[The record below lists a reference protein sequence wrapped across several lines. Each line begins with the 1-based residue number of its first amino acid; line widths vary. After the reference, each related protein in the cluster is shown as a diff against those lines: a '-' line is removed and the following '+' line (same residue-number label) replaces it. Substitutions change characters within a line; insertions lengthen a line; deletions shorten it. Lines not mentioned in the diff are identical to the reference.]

1 LAGSWAKENRFV
13 TYIIRKESMM
23 DIKILGTGCAKCQQT
38 EKLVR
43 EVLDETGV
51 VAQVEK
57 VADIKSITKYGVMLT
72 PAVVVDGEVKIVG
85 KIPKKEDIK
94 SWLGK

>member
-1 LAGSWAKENRFV
+1 
-13 TYIIRKESMM
+13 M

-43 EVLDETGV
+43 EVIAETGAD
-51 VAQVEK
+51 AQIDK
-57 VADIKSITKYGVMLT
+57 VTDIKSIIQYGVMLT
-72 PAVVVDGEVKIVG
+72 PAVVVDGEVKVVG

>member
-1 LAGSWAKENRFV
+1 
-13 TYIIRKESMM
+13 M
-23 DIKILGTGCAKCQQT
+23 DIKILGTGCAKCKQT

-43 EVLDETGV
+43 EVIAETGTD
-51 VAQVEK
+51 ARIDK
-57 VADIKSITKYGVMLT
+57 VTDIKSIIQYGVMLT

>member
-1 LAGSWAKENRFV
+1 
-13 TYIIRKESMM
+13 M
-23 DIKILGTGCAKCQQT
+23 DIKILGTGCSKCDQT

-43 EVLDETGV
+43 EVVAETGAD
-51 VAQVEK
+51 AQIGK
-57 VADIKSITKYGVMLT
+57 VTDIKSIVKYGVMLT

>member
-1 LAGSWAKENRFV
+1 
-13 TYIIRKESMM
+13 MM

>member
-1 LAGSWAKENRFV
+1 
-13 TYIIRKESMM
+13 M

-43 EVLDETGV
+43 EVIAETGAD
-51 VAQVEK
+51 AQVDK
-57 VADIKSITKYGVMLT
+57 VTDIKSIVKYGVMLT
-72 PAVVVDGEVKIVG
+72 PAVVVDGEVKVVG

-94 SWLGK
+94 GWLGK

>member
-1 LAGSWAKENRFV
+1 
-13 TYIIRKESMM
+13 M

-43 EVLDETGV
+43 EVVAETGAD
-51 VAQVEK
+51 AQIDK
-57 VADIKSITKYGVMLT
+57 VTDIKSIIQYGVMLT

-94 SWLGK
+94 DWLGK

>member
-1 LAGSWAKENRFV
+1 
-13 TYIIRKESMM
+13 M

-51 VAQVEK
+51 AAQVEK

>member
-1 LAGSWAKENRFV
+1 
-13 TYIIRKESMM
+13 M
-23 DIKILGTGCAKCQQT
+23 GTGCAKCQQT

-51 VAQVEK
+51 AAQVEK
-57 VADIKSITKYGVMLT
+57 VADIKSITKYGVMIT

>member
-1 LAGSWAKENRFV
+1 M
-13 TYIIRKESMM
+13 I

-51 VAQVEK
+51 TAQVEK

>member
-1 LAGSWAKENRFV
+1 
-13 TYIIRKESMM
+13 M

-51 VAQVEK
+51 TAQVEK

>member
-1 LAGSWAKENRFV
+1 
-13 TYIIRKESMM
+13 M

-51 VAQVEK
+51 AAQVEK
-57 VADIKSITKYGVMLT
+57 VADIKSITKYGVMIT

-85 KIPKKEDIK
+85 KIPKKEDIMT
-94 SWLGK
+94 WLKK

>member
-1 LAGSWAKENRFV
+1 
-13 TYIIRKESMM
+13 M
-23 DIKILGTGCAKCQQT
+23 DIKILGTGCTKCKQT

-43 EVLDETGV
+43 EVISETGAD
-51 VAQVEK
+51 AQVDK
-57 VADIKSITKYGVMLT
+57 VTDIKSIMKYGVMLT
-72 PAVVVDGEVKIVG
+72 PAVVVDGKVKIVG

>member
-1 LAGSWAKENRFV
+1 
-13 TYIIRKESMM
+13 M

-43 EVLDETGV
+43 EVIAETG
-51 VAQVEK
+51 AGARIDK
-57 VADIKSITKYGVMLT
+57 VTDIKSIIQYGVMLT

>member
-1 LAGSWAKENRFV
+1 
-13 TYIIRKESMM
+13 M
-23 DIKILGTGCAKCQQT
+23 DIKILGTGCAKCKQT

-43 EVLDETGV
+43 EVIAETGAD
-51 VAQVEK
+51 AQIDK
-57 VADIKSITKYGVMLT
+57 VTDIKSIIQYGVMLT
-72 PAVVVDGEVKIVG
+72 PAVVVDGEVKVVG

>member
-1 LAGSWAKENRFV
+1 
-13 TYIIRKESMM
+13 M

-51 VAQVEK
+51 AAQVEK
-57 VADIKSITKYGVMLT
+57 VADIKSITKYGVMIT

>member
-1 LAGSWAKENRFV
+1 LAGSWVKENIFV
-13 TYIIRKESMM
+13 TYIIRKESLM

-51 VAQVEK
+51 AAQVEK

>member
-1 LAGSWAKENRFV
+1 
-13 TYIIRKESMM
+13 MM

-51 VAQVEK
+51 AAQVEK

>member
-1 LAGSWAKENRFV
+1 
-13 TYIIRKESMM
+13 M
-23 DIKILGTGCAKCQQT
+23 DIKILGTGCAKCEQT
-38 EKLVR
+38 EKLVK
-43 EVLDETGV
+43 EVLSETGV
-51 VAQVEK
+51 AAQVDK
-57 VADIKSITKYGVMLT
+57 VTDIKSIMEYGVMLT

>member
-1 LAGSWAKENRFV
+1 
-13 TYIIRKESMM
+13 M

-51 VAQVEK
+51 AAQVEK

-85 KIPKKEDIK
+85 KIPKREDIK

>member
-1 LAGSWAKENRFV
+1 
-13 TYIIRKESMM
+13 M

>member
-1 LAGSWAKENRFV
+1 
-13 TYIIRKESMM
+13 MM

-51 VAQVEK
+51 AAQVEK
-57 VADIKSITKYGVMLT
+57 VADIKSITKYGVMIT

>member
-1 LAGSWAKENRFV
+1 
-13 TYIIRKESMM
+13 M
-23 DIKILGTGCAKCQQT
+23 DIKILGTGCAKCEQT
-38 EKLVR
+38 EKLVK
-43 EVLDETGV
+43 EVLVETGV
-51 VAQVEK
+51 TAQVEK

>member
-1 LAGSWAKENRFV
+1 
-13 TYIIRKESMM
+13 M

-43 EVLDETGV
+43 QVIQETGAD
-51 VAQVEK
+51 AQVDK
-57 VADIKSITKYGVMLT
+57 VTDIKSIIQYGVMLT
-72 PAVVVDGEVKIVG
+72 PAVVVDGEVKVVG